1 VSDDETQRNKK
12 LVTDAFDVL
21 FNQRDYARAEQ
32 LWSPDYIQHSAHIP
46 AGRDGLI
53 GLIKTLPPELKHET
67 ELVVAEGPWVM
78 IRGRFSG
85 NGLPRPWI
93 VVDTVRVENGQLA
106 EHWDVI
112 EDEVTQAESASGLP
126 MFGDMFLPEP

>member
-1 VSDDETQRNKK
+1 MSNDDTEQNKK
-12 LVTDAFDVL
+12 LVIEAFDTL
-21 FNQRDYARAEQ
+21 FNQRDYAKAER

-53 GLIKTLPPELKHET
+53 DLIKSMPPELKHET
-67 ELVVAEGPWVM
+67 EIVVAEGQWVM

-85 NGLPRPWI
+85 HGLPRPWI
-93 VVDTVRVENGQLA
+93 VVDTVRVESGQLA

-112 EDEVTQAESASGLP
+112 EDEVTETESVSKLP
-126 MFGDMFLPEP
+126 MFGDAFLPEP